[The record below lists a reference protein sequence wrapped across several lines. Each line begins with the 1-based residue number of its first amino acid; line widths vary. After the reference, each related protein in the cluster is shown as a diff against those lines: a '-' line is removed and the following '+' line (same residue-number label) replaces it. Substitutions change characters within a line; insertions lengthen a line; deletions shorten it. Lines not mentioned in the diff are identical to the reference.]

1 MRTFLDAY
9 NYDAENTQ
17 IFTYVHK
24 VYLQSH
30 SALCVWESA
39 FLNISVK
46 HPVQL
51 LFVLLETKDAR
62 LDHWASS

>member
-9 NYDAENTQ
+9 NYDAENTR

-24 VYLQSH
+24 VYLHSH
-30 SALCVWESA
+30 SALRVLESA

-46 HPVQL
+46 HPVHL
-51 LFVLLETKDAR
+51 RLVLLGTKDAP
-62 LDHWASS
+62 LDH